1 MTSQDLGTDTESM
14 LNAKF
19 IHPYEPRSTSHV
31 GLWQENGWSFN
42 IYSIHHQTRRAA
54 SPEIIEC
61 AKSLTRDRLLRG
73 APHPAS
79 HQLGFIILHQAL
91 GSDYILLC
99 WWIDTNMIC
108 QHLFAAKPREAR
120 YHDFS
125 VSAAAICVFEF
136 EVIAIERRLWIEH
149 VLSSGGSVAAYIH
162 APRSGDSPLEVVVD
176 LDANTRK

>member
-1 MTSQDLGTDTESM
+1 M

-162 APRSGDSPLEVVVD
+162 APRPGDGPLEVVAD